1 MRWPLVWRSRLDR
14 AQWHLEEQQERLLT
28 QSKTIRGLLERQENG
43 KFALAT
49 AKAAISKLEAAQA
62 ELAELRQ
69 RVQVLPPAPA
79 TPPGWPPLECAPP
92 ATSGGAPTTKA
103 PSSTRPTSAPSSSTS
118 DAPPKDYR
126 PSPQRRSRPK

>member
-14 AQWHLEEQQERLLT
+14 AEWNLEEQHERLLT
-28 QSKTIRGLLERQENG
+28 QSKTIRTMLDREEGL
-43 KFALAT
+43 KADLAT
-49 AKAAISKLEAAQA
+49 AKAATSKLEAKLADNRA
-62 ELAELRQ
+62 ERD
-69 RVQVLPPAPA
+69 QVP
-79 TPPGWPPLECAPP
+79 PPGRAIPRGWPNQGYAPP
-92 ATSGGAPTTKA
+92 ATSVAGPTIKA